1 MTTITRSS
9 LVMYSPDQMF
19 DLVNDVEAYPS
30 FLPWCRDSKIISKN
44 DKVICAT
51 LDIAKGG
58 IHHEFSTRNTLQHGE
73 SIRIELIDGPFRH
86 LEGFCQFSPIGDNE
100 GCRVQL
106 DMDFEFSTR
115 LLDLALGP
123 VFTQISGS
131 LVEAFCVRARE
142 IYGSGILERYPQI
155 NLETDK
161 VGIFG
166 KICKLNATLS
176 PKDRIEIYRPLIA
189 DPKES
194 RRQKAEMEKKN
205 KAAEAAND

>member
-9 LVMYSPDQMF
+9 LVMYTPEQMF
-19 DLVNDVEAYPS
+19 DLVNDVEAYPK
-30 FLPWCRDSKIISKN
+30 FLPWCRGSEIISKN
-44 DKVICAT
+44 EDVICAS

-58 IHHEFSTRNTLQHGE
+58 IHHVFSTRNSLDHGR

-86 LEGFCQFSPIGDNE
+86 LEGFWQFSPIGDGQ

-131 LVEAFCVRARE
+131 LVDAFCKRARE
-142 IYGSGILERYPQI
+142 IYG
-155 NLETDK
+155 
-161 VGIFG
+161 
-166 KICKLNATLS
+166 
-176 PKDRIEIYRPLIA
+176 
-189 DPKES
+189 
-194 RRQKAEMEKKN
+194 
-205 KAAEAAND
+205 

>member
-9 LVMYSPDQMF
+9 LVMYTPDQMF
-19 DLVNDVEAYPS
+19 DLVNDVEAYPR
-30 FLPWCRDSKIISKN
+30 FLPWCRGSRIISKN
-44 DKVICAT
+44 EDVICAS

-58 IHHEFSTRNTLQHGE
+58 IHHEFSTRNVLDQGN

-86 LEGFCQFSPIGDNE
+86 LEGHWQFKPIGDNQ

-131 LVEAFCVRARE
+131 LVDAFCKRAQE
-142 IYGSGILERYPQI
+142 IYGKQ
-155 NLETDK
+155 
-161 VGIFG
+161 
-166 KICKLNATLS
+166 
-176 PKDRIEIYRPLIA
+176 
-189 DPKES
+189 
-194 RRQKAEMEKKN
+194 
-205 KAAEAAND
+205 